1 MQQQNV
7 SLLFYITVSV
17 ARKNEETFYWIAKQY
32 IVVRYNILFG
42 DIVHTE
48 RKK

>member
-1 MQQQNV
+1 M
-7 SLLFYITVSV
+7 
-17 ARKNEETFYWIAKQY
+17 RKNEEKFNWIAKQY

-48 RKK
+48 HQK